1 MDEALDAGL
10 ARQSRQPG
18 RRHMVQQIEALA
30 AALMQDADQVD
41 DRVLGARQ
49 ALEHRLIADIRF
61 HHVDGGQHDQVLGA
75 LTAARGHG
83 DLDFA
88 ARELS
93 DEMAADEA

>member
-1 MDEALDAGL
+1 MQEAPH
-10 ARQSRQPG
+10 PG
-18 RRHMVQQIEALA
+18 RAAGGDDGLRQLGMRALEVA
-30 AALMQDADQVD
+30 VQDADQID

-49 ALEHRLIADIRF
+49 ALEHRMIADIRF